1 MKNNLTKPI
10 PTLTPYLIVEKLLRS
25 GQISKSHV
33 PIADLPYAFH
43 LFNANETHVIM
54 TNPDTVAT
62 FKLYRPRSIKAK
74 EIRYSVAIMV
84 RNSKGEVIFHKKYI
98 KFCSLLKWYW
108 QELNS
113 TPENSK
119 YKFELL
125 SSIPNLTSGETKNV

>member
-1 MKNNLTKPI
+1 MKNTLTKPI

-25 GQISKSHV
+25 NQISKSHV

-43 LFNANETHVIM
+43 LFNANETHILM
-54 TNPDTVAT
+54 TNPNTKTT

-125 SSIPNLTSGETKNV
+125 SSISNLTSGETKNV